1 MSQFGVLN
9 VSLVTP
15 SKLLFEGRA
24 QSLTLPTSEGYIGI
38 QPGHAPLLSL
48 LGYGALTIHHEK
60 GILKSLVLGGF
71 LEINGNEVTILASDA
86 VDPAGV
92 DVAEAG
98 ENYTEALALPSV
110 TAHDR
115 SRRDGALQ
123 SARARRRYGQKNKPD

>member
-15 SKLLFEGRA
+15 SKLLFEGSV

-48 LGYGALTIHHEK
+48 LGYGALTIHHDK

-71 LEINGNEVTILASDA
+71 LEVKGNDVTILASDA
-86 VDPAGV
+86 VDPAAV
-92 DVAEAG
+92 DVAEASDS
-98 ENYTEALALPSV
+98 YTEALIMPASSEHERQRREDALH
-110 TAHDR
+110 A
-115 SRRDGALQ
+115 
-123 SARARRRYGQKNKPD
+123 ARARKRFGQKNKPE